1 MGQFHTR
8 KIRQRPP
15 SQIAKKIKEFLA
27 SVLVRIHRA
36 VPKRKNLWVGGAL
49 VAVGALVVIKVTF
62 GAYHWISTFD
72 PKGAVLSMGT
82 ELKKDANG
90 YTNIVL
96 LGDGGHERD
105 GADLVDTIIVA
116 SVDFA
121 KGTVSMLSI
130 PRDYYLKSAE
140 FGTHKI
146 NEIYRNFKK
155 EMGENAYSMFAKA
168 GGEITGLDVPYYA
181 RIDFGAFVEIV
192 DGLGGITVEVGEPIY
207 DPYYPNEQD
216 NGYTVFEVKA
226 GPQEMNGETA
236 LKFARS
242 RKTTSDFDRALRQQ
256 QVIMAIKERAM
267 SKEVLTDPKVL
278 KKLYEAVQDNLS
290 TNLSL
295 TEMITV
301 AGLAQKID
309 RSKLVTKVLHDDP
322 LREGGF
328 LVTPERQYTN
338 NQFALVPYG
347 GNLDMIRQYSDLI
360 FNHRDIFQDPAR
372 IEVLNGTKEPGV
384 ARAKADRLKRFGFTV
399 VNIDNLTDKAGNRKN
414 VDKSFIRYNS
424 WEVDKDGNVLPHFKS
439 TIGALA
445 GFVKGEAVPS
455 DELMTE
461 ASANL
466 SVVVGADATK

>member
-1 MGQFHTR
+1 
-8 KIRQRPP
+8 
-15 SQIAKKIKEFLA
+15 
-27 SVLVRIHRA
+27 
-36 VPKRKNLWVGGAL
+36 
-49 VAVGALVVIKVTF
+49 
-62 GAYHWISTFD
+62 
-72 PKGAVLSMGT
+72 
-82 ELKKDANG
+82 
-90 YTNIVL
+90 
-96 LGDGGHERD
+96 
-105 GADLVDTIIVA
+105 
-116 SVDFA
+116 
-121 KGTVSMLSI
+121 
-130 PRDYYLKSAE
+130 
-140 FGTHKI
+140 
-146 NEIYRNFKK
+146 
-155 EMGENAYSMFAKA
+155 
-168 GGEITGLDVPYYA
+168 
-181 RIDFGAFVEIV
+181 
-192 DGLGGITVEVGEPIY
+192 
-207 DPYYPNEQD
+207 
-216 NGYTVFEVKA
+216 
-226 GPQEMNGETA
+226 
-236 LKFARS
+236 
-242 RKTTSDFDRALRQQ
+242 
-256 QVIMAIKERAM
+256 
-267 SKEVLTDPKVL
+267 
-278 KKLYEAVQDNLS
+278 
-290 TNLSL
+290 
-295 TEMITV
+295 MITV

-338 NQFALVPYG
+338 TQFALVPYG